1 MIPPYVILQ
10 KEVGETPLV
19 CAEKWRAEHPEYAGL
34 PLSYAGRLDP
44 MASGALLILIGEE
57 CKNQKAYHGLD
68 KTYELE
74 ILFGIGSDSGDVL
87 GLVKESIRPVV
98 TVETLAPIVESL
110 IGTIELPYPAYS
122 SKTVQGIPLHTWAVT
137 GKIAEVTIP
146 TKTSEVYSITL
157 NSIRTLTRTEVVEQA
172 VTKIASLPTVTD
184 PRKVLGN
191 DFRRPQVLASWDAIK
206 QAGNTADH
214 FSIAHL
220 TITASSGTYM
230 RTLAE
235 VIAKRAHS
243 TSGLALSIHRT
254 NIGTYDKKVPGWSRL
269 LE

>member
-1 MIPPYVILQ
+1 MIPPYVVL
-10 KEVGETPLV
+10 KKAVGETPLV
-19 CAEKWRAEHPEYAGL
+19 CAEKWRTEHKEYADL

-87 GLVKESIRPVV
+87 GLVSESIRPKV
-98 TVETLAPIVESL
+98 TTETLTPVLNSL

-122 SKTVQGIPLHTWAVT
+122 SKTVKGIPLHTWAVT
-137 GKIAEVTIP
+137 GKIDEITIP
-146 TKTSEVYSITL
+146 TKTSEVYAITL
-157 NSIRTLTRTEVVEQA
+157 NSLRTLTRTEVVEQA
-172 VTKIASLPTVTD
+172 VAKIASLPTVTD

-191 DFRRPQVLASWDAIK
+191 DFRRPEVLASWDAIK
-206 QAGNTADH
+206 QTGDPNDH

-243 TSGLALSIHRT
+243 TSGLAFSIHRT
-254 NIGTYDKKVPGWSRL
+254 HIGTYNKMVPGWSKL
-269 LE
+269 LV